1 MHIEFLEQCLVHVD
15 DDNGNNG
22 YGGDSGGGGGSN
34 SEDGYNKKVKTS
46 LW

>member
-1 MHIEFLEQCLVHVD
+1 MHIEFLEQCLVYVD